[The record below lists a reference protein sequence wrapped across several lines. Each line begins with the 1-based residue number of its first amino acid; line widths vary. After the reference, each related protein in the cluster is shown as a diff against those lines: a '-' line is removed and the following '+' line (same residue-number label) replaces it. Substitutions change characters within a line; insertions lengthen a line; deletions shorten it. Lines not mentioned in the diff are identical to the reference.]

1 MLCRSGFVLN
11 CEPHVHLIAFVVRI
25 SMLDNL
31 CIQLLETDWLDSKEI
46 TIEIVEQHWNMIKM
60 YCHFFKKS
68 GTCDLVN
75 VTFYFWKISV
85 NIFSKKAPPLRY
97 LWLSVQYQFPI
108 LKVEQ
113 HPFPVSQ
120 MNSFKMPILTCSDLV
135 LFTKSTGS
143 FKLCVFFH
151 IVFLCSKNLPQW
163 EQWNG
168 FTSFH
173 PRDMKGHYLP
183 SQQAF
188 ANSVVNVTS
197 LGWKLWWN
205 HSTAPIVAKVS
216 NATTQWTMQE
226 HTTSKS

>member
-1 MLCRSGFVLN
+1 
-11 CEPHVHLIAFVVRI
+11 
-25 SMLDNL
+25 
-31 CIQLLETDWLDSKEI
+31 
-46 TIEIVEQHWNMIKM
+46 
-60 YCHFFKKS
+60 
-68 GTCDLVN
+68 
-75 VTFYFWKISV
+75 
-85 NIFSKKAPPLRY
+85 
-97 LWLSVQYQFPI
+97 
-108 LKVEQ
+108 
-113 HPFPVSQ
+113 
-120 MNSFKMPILTCSDLV
+120 MNSFKMAILTCSDLVV

-143 FKLCVFFH
+143 FKLFVFFH

-173 PRDMKGHYLP
+173 PRDMKGHYLL

-188 ANSVVNVTS
+188 ANSVVNVKS

-226 HTTSKS
+226 HTTSKSSWNTLVWNHSTAQVVVKISNIFEFTLMKHAKKTTAWIRTQI